1 MAIAVESVRNVCHTI
16 DSSRSTHFA
25 VHWKLERRCECPTRG
40 QITGTKKKVREEVEI
55 STYAAEPVARVS
67 FEPPPMNG
75 EPEKAGF

>member
-1 MAIAVESVRNVCHTI
+1 MSDQGSDHRN
-16 DSSRSTHFA
+16 
-25 VHWKLERRCECPTRG
+25 
-40 QITGTKKKVREEVEI
+40 KKVREEVET